1 MQKSGMS
8 DMLIEFNGYK
18 PKIAKGAW
26 IASGAKVIGEVE
38 IGEDSS
44 IWFNCVLRGDINSI
58 RIGKRTN
65 IQDLSTLH
73 VWPRGVLDKKDIGSN
88 TLDLGYPVDI
98 GDDVTIGHN
107 CVIHACKIH
116 SRCLIGMQACIMDGA
131 EISQDSIIGA
141 GSVITKGKKFPP
153 CSLIL
158 GNPAKFIRELR
169 NDEILFIRES
179 AQNYVRYKNSFMQPN

>member
-8 DMLIEFNGYK
+8 DVLIECNGYR

-44 IWFNCVLRGDINSI
+44 IWFNCVLRGDINFI

-73 VWPRGVLDKKDIGSN
+73 VWPRGLDKENGNI
-88 TLDLGYPVDI
+88 LDLGYPVDI

-107 CVIHACKIH
+107 CVIHACKIY
-116 SRCLIGMQACIMDGA
+116 SRCLIGMQTCIMDGA
-131 EISQDSIIGA
+131 EISQDSIVGA
-141 GSVITKGKKFPP
+141 GSVITKGKRFPP
-153 CSLIL
+153 YSLIL
-158 GNPAKFIRELR
+158 GNPARFVRELR
-169 NDEILFIRES
+169 DDEILFIRES